1 MVKQRAARQYLGVL
15 GIDPPGLTIA
25 ERAPTSADR
34 AFNRGQLWLDIAN
47 SATYQYPGSGDWIT
61 LGSGTA
67 GGVVSLTG
75 DSGGA
80 IVAVGGNID
89 VVGDATDG
97 TSVVGTAGT
106 LTINV
111 EQSSTTQRGT
121 VELATD
127 AEAVTGTDA
136 DRAITAAA
144 LTARLA
150 EPGAIGGTTPAAGS
164 FTTLATS
171 GDYTA
176 TTGDVIINSA
186 GQQLQVHGGAAT
198 DFIGTATLVN
208 GTVTVLNTNIAA
220 TDRIFVERSA
230 VNASTALGL
239 FKVVKTA
246 ATNFVI
252 TACKPA
258 DATTETGDLST
269 VEYFI
274 VRQV

>member
-15 GIDPPGLTIA
+15 GINPPGLTIA
-25 ERAPTSADR
+25 ERAPTSNDK
-34 AFNRGQLWLDIAN
+34 AFNRGQLWLDINNLA
-47 SATYQYPGSGDWIT
+47 SYQYPGSGDWIT

-67 GGVVSLTG
+67 GAIVSLTG

-80 IVAVGGNID
+80 ILPVAGNLDI
-89 VVGDATDG
+89 VGDATDG

-150 EPGAIGGTTPAAGS
+150 APGAIGGTTPAAGS
-164 FTTLATS
+164 FTTVTASGNITLNGNAT
-171 GDYTA
+171 
-176 TTGDVIINSA
+176 
-186 GQQLQVHGGAAT
+186 QLQAQGGAAT
-198 DFIGTATLVN
+198 DFIGTATLTA

-220 TDRIFVERSA
+220 GDRIFVERSA
-230 VNASTALGL
+230 VNASTALGV
-239 FKVVKTA
+239 FKVVKTP

-252 TACKPA
+252 TACNPT
-258 DATTETGDLST
+258 DGSTETNDVST
-269 VEYFI
+269 VDYFI
-274 VRQV
+274 VREI